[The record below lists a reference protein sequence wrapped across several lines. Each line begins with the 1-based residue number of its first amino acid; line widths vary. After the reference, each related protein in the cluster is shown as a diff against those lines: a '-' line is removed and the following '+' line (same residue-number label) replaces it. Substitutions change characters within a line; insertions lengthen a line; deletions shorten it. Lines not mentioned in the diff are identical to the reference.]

1 MAVAA
6 AGLPGVGSLAVL
18 AAVDPAALSP
28 SDLVDA
34 VITAERLL
42 AYVNALQTRLLAEL
56 GRPHRCGDVT
66 ALVAALVD
74 KAGQG
79 RGPDGL
85 VDPVVVA
92 ELTCDRSIGVAA
104 TEVAAVLDW
113 SPVTAKIRIGQSM
126 RLETALPRTLDA
138 LWAGRVDVGRV
149 RMIVD
154 RTAVLSPQVCR
165 QVERR
170 ILRCVKGRSKARLET
185 IVDREVILADPAAAE
200 HRRVK
205 AVADRGVT
213 HRPDRDGM
221 GIINALVPAE
231 AAVMVFTLIDLI
243 ADANKGLDARSVD
256 QRRADAVADIAQELL
271 TFGFVDLHGL
281 IARAEHATATDTAH
295 TGPAGPAG
303 PAAPAGTAEPDM
315 GERTDPDDAAPHD
328 AAPHDAAPAGR
339 PVGSVSGGVD
349 LADRAGRWARA
360 LSRHGRRPHLNVT
373 GAWSTVIGWDDLPG
387 QLDGHGV
394 ITAQLLRQIAVS
406 WGTLTAVGVDPVT
419 GTATAVGALTYRP
432 GQQLCDQ
439 VVVLSGTCRMAGCAM
454 PAWKCDIDHLDPFDH
469 QDPTR
474 GGKTLLCNSISL
486 CTWHHLLKH
495 HTDWTPQLQPD
506 LSIRWTTNTGHH
518 AISHPREFTLP
529 GEWLRP
535 PPSALAEPGVQSS
548 GEKTAPD
555 RVAGPA
561 DTEPDETRVII
572 GPTVFGPT
580 IPVVPA
586 GADWIEPNTEL
597 EDPATIPHPGSVEIT
612 TYRILRRQSR
622 EHSLRR
628 LATLRTALD
637 PVEQRKR
644 DFIAGKQFDTD
655 GHQFDPA
662 DFDAA
667 TREKADLTE
676 TFQIAALLERSRRRR
691 KALPQMEV
699 EPDDATC
706 RPPAVQPS
714 SDEPPF

>member
-1 MAVAA
+1 
-6 AGLPGVGSLAVL
+6 
-18 AAVDPAALSP
+18 
-28 SDLVDA
+28 
-34 VITAERLL
+34 
-42 AYVNALQTRLLAEL
+42 
-56 GRPHRCGDVT
+56 
-66 ALVAALVD
+66 
-74 KAGQG
+74 
-79 RGPDGL
+79 
-85 VDPVVVA
+85 
-92 ELTCDRSIGVAA
+92 
-104 TEVAAVLDW
+104 
-113 SPVTAKIRIGQSM
+113 
-126 RLETALPRTLDA
+126 
-138 LWAGRVDVGRV
+138 
-149 RMIVD
+149 MIVD

-213 HRPDRDGM
+213 HRRDRDGM
-221 GIINALVPAE
+221 GIINALLPAE

-256 QRRADAVADIAQELL
+256 QRRADAVADIARELL

-281 IARAEHATATDTAH
+281 IARAEHATATDTAP

-535 PPSALAEPGVQSS
+535 AATTAQVATDQVATDQRPTAETNITDP
-548 GEKTAPD
+548 GEKTAPG
-555 RVAGPA
+555 RATGPA

-586 GADWIEPNTEL
+586 GVDWIEPNTEL
-597 EDPATIPHPGSVEIT
+597 EDPVTIPHPGSVEIT
-612 TYRILRRQSR
+612 TYRILRRQAR

-644 DFIAGKQFDTD
+644 DFIAGRQFDTD

-676 TFQIAALLERSRRRR
+676 TFQIAALLERSRRPT
-691 KALPQMEV
+691 KTVPPPVPEV
-699 EPDDATC
+699 GGDRLLDVLGDSDD
-706 RPPAVQPS
+706 
-714 SDEPPF
+714 PPF

>member
-1 MAVAA
+1 
-6 AGLPGVGSLAVL
+6 
-18 AAVDPAALSP
+18 
-28 SDLVDA
+28 
-34 VITAERLL
+34 
-42 AYVNALQTRLLAEL
+42 
-56 GRPHRCGDVT
+56 
-66 ALVAALVD
+66 
-74 KAGQG
+74 
-79 RGPDGL
+79 
-85 VDPVVVA
+85 
-92 ELTCDRSIGVAA
+92 
-104 TEVAAVLDW
+104 
-113 SPVTAKIRIGQSM
+113 
-126 RLETALPRTLDA
+126 
-138 LWAGRVDVGRV
+138 
-149 RMIVD
+149 MIVD

-200 HRRVK
+200 YRRVK

-213 HRPDRDGM
+213 HRRDPDGM
-221 GIINALVPAE
+221 GIINALLPAE

-256 QRRADAVADIAQELL
+256 QRRADAVADIARELL

-281 IARAEHATATDTAH
+281 IARAEHATAEPA
-295 TGPAGPAG
+295 GPAGPAG
-303 PAAPAGTAEPDM
+303 PAEPAPA
-315 GERTDPDDAAPHD
+315 ERTDPAHADPRDPDDAGPRDGAAAGGAPRD
-328 AAPHDAAPAGR
+328 GAPGGAENGAAAENGTR

-535 PPSALAEPGVQSS
+535 AATTAQVATDQVATDQRPTAETNITDP
-548 GEKTAPD
+548 GEKTAPG
-555 RVAGPA
+555 RATGPA

-586 GADWIEPNTEL
+586 GVDWIEPNTEL
-597 EDPATIPHPGSVEIT
+597 EDPVTIPHPGSVEIT
-612 TYRILRRQSR
+612 TYRILRRQAR

-644 DFIAGKQFDTD
+644 DFIAGRQFDTD

-676 TFQIAALLERSRRRR
+676 TFQIAALLERSRRPTKVVQESGPVRGDDR
-691 KALPQMEV
+691 PVDAS
-699 EPDDATC
+699 PDSGDA
-706 RPPAVQPS
+706 
-714 SDEPPF
+714 PF